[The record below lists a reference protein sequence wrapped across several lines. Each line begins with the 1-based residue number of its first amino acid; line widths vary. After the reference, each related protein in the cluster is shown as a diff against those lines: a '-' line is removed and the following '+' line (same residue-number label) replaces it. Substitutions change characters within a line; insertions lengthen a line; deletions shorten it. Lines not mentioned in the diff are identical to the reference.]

1 MTETQEKQ
9 LYNEG
14 EEDTRC
20 AVCSDQAQGLHFG
33 VMVCRACAAF
43 FRRSTIAKRV
53 YQCRYSGNCQINFRE
68 VRCSCRACRFA
79 RCISLGMDPNA
90 VQKHRDQLGPRKIPT
105 EKGKNNSTN
114 KIIKKQQIKNE
125 ENNNFTTNS
134 SLLTPINIMN
144 AMQLQLN
151 NKLIEEKSCST
162 NNFLHLE
169 ENGRSYTLLNGQ
181 LNNDNS
187 YLIENNKNSFTDT
200 LLQALPSAFSPIQK
214 QQQSSPTDITTT
226 TTTLDSGNVSA
237 TSSVFSSPLNPGS
250 ANGHT
255 NHSPSSNILSMISP
269 QTSESWLYNNPTS
282 TSYINILNTCCSSSD
297 NYSLDK
303 STNYYPS
310 LNEMLKGYL
319 KLENKNYSYKKDEN
333 EGEKEIMM
341 KEGNYTENVDSIKA
355 ESFSVSEMI
364 EEHFF
369 RLLNS
374 NNFNSDTRWTM
385 LRNFFFPFVLAYR
398 SFISSKCFPN
408 PEDTRLIATP
418 GKTFFDVC
426 NLQRFFNVEQCLTD
440 PESIAQIFAPTFR
453 YSIIIKN
460 SMSKL
465 CLTELEFAGLLGL
478 LFWNDKIEN
487 LNDEERSSILK
498 IRKQIFEEL
507 YILCKNNSTKSED
520 LSIRYCT
527 IINYFHFYQVKFKFN

>member
-1 MTETQEKQ
+1 MTETQEKR

-105 EKGKNNSTN
+105 EKRKNNSTN
-114 KIIKKQQIKNE
+114 KLIKKQQIKNE

-151 NKLIEEKSCST
+151 NKLIEE
-162 NNFLHLE
+162 
-169 ENGRSYTLLNGQ
+169 NGRSYTLLNGVNNQ

-187 YLIENNKNSFTDT
+187 SYLIENNNKNSFTDT

-226 TTTLDSGNVSA
+226 SIITTTLDSGNVSA

-269 QTSESWLYNNPTS
+269 QTSEAWLYNNPTS

-374 NNFNSDTRWTM
+374 NNFNSETRWTM

-408 PEDTRLIATP
+408 PEDTRLISTP

-426 NLQRFFNVEQCLTD
+426 HLQRFFNVEQCLTD

-465 CLTELEFAGLLGL
+465 SLTELEFAGLLGL
-478 LFWNDKIEN
+478 LFWNDSNFI
-487 LNDEERSSILK
+487 
-498 IRKQIFEEL
+498 
-507 YILCKNNSTKSED
+507 
-520 LSIRYCT
+520 
-527 IINYFHFYQVKFKFN
+527 

>member
-1 MTETQEKQ
+1 MTESQEKQ

-14 EEDTRC
+14 EEDSPRC

-79 RCISLGMDPNA
+79 RCISLGMDPN
-90 VQKHRDQLGPRKIPT
+90 
-105 EKGKNNSTN
+105 
-114 KIIKKQQIKNE
+114 
-125 ENNNFTTNS
+125 
-134 SLLTPINIMN
+134 
-144 AMQLQLN
+144 
-151 NKLIEEKSCST
+151 
-162 NNFLHLE
+162 
-169 ENGRSYTLLNGQ
+169 
-181 LNNDNS
+181 
-187 YLIENNKNSFTDT
+187 
-200 LLQALPSAFSPIQK
+200 
-214 QQQSSPTDITTT
+214 
-226 TTTLDSGNVSA
+226 DSGNVSA
-237 TSSVFSSPLNPGS
+237 TSSVFSSPLNPAS

-255 NHSPSSNILSMISP
+255 NQSTSSSNILSMISP

-297 NYSLDK
+297 NYSLDNK

-333 EGEKEIMM
+333 EEGKEIIM

-369 RLLNS
+369 KLLNS
-374 NNFNSDTRWTM
+374 NNFNSETRWTM
-385 LRNFFFPFVLAYR
+385 LRNFFFPFILAYR
-398 SFISSKCFPN
+398 SFVSSKCFPN

-426 NLQRFFNVEQCLTD
+426 QLQR
-440 PESIAQIFAPTFR
+440 
-453 YSIIIKN
+453 
-460 SMSKL
+460 
-465 CLTELEFAGLLGL
+465 
-478 LFWNDKIEN
+478 
-487 LNDEERSSILK
+487 
-498 IRKQIFEEL
+498 
-507 YILCKNNSTKSED
+507 
-520 LSIRYCT
+520 
-527 IINYFHFYQVKFKFN
+527 